1 MSKIIKLEIQN
12 LTEQEKK
19 ELHNFF
25 KSREPQ
31 RISYVEEQ
39 IKFIEDVY
47 GTSEKNNIL
56 DETLKNYFKSWPEE
70 FIDFQKTHKNSL
82 YNQALKEHNFKDL
95 GYKDVVE
102 KLSPKQKDKIITEI
116 SRKAENFWPT
126 NTKYYSHYWDP
137 SGSKPYIRKITLKDH
152 NNFKKIEKRKAHWN
166 EKQFLNAFG
175 SKSPM
180 YFENTWYHHL
190 LEEFDN
196 YKNSEY
202 VLVKPYDHSNG
213 DQTELKFFKTADEVI
228 FFGLNEPNIKIG
240 LLRWNEEILNPH
252 HQVDQWIVKNHELE
266 RLKKDSQE
274 QKDSLDQRQK
284 MEEPKMKM

>member
-1 MSKIIKLEIQN
+1 MKEIVKLEIQN

-39 IKFIEDVY
+39 IKFIKDVY
-47 GTSEKNNIL
+47 GTSEKHNIL
-56 DETLKNYFKSWPEE
+56 DETLKNYFKTWPED
-70 FIDFQKTHKNSL
+70 FIDFQKSHENSL
-82 YNQALKEHNFKDL
+82 YNQALKQHGFKNSNFE
-95 GYKDVVE
+95 DVVNN
-102 KLSPKQKDKIITEI
+102 LTPKQKDQIINDI

-126 NTKYYSHYWDP
+126 NTEYYSHYWDP
-137 SGSKPYIRKITLKDH
+137 SGAKPYIRKITLKDH
-152 NNFKKIEKRKAHWN
+152 NNFKKIEKRKVHWT
-166 EKQFLNAFG
+166 EKQFLNGFG

-190 LEEFDN
+190 IEELDN

-202 VLVKPYDHSNG
+202 VLVKPYDHAIA

-228 FFGLNEPNIKIG
+228 LFGLNEPTIKNP
-240 LLRWNEEILNPH
+240 LLRWNEKYLNPH
-252 HQVDQWIVKNHELE
+252 HKVNQWIVKNHELE

-274 QKDSLDQRQK
+274 QKDSLEQNQK
-284 MEEPKMKM
+284 FEAPKMKM